1 MIINWV
7 TTKARQFLPVQ
18 DAGFDEFNVSF
29 DFALSPEIMNLL
41 FAQNDDCTDAGGTT
55 PWMGEVEQR
64 MEQLPRAMHGAI
76 ADDCMDAGGR
86 ATQGAGAET
95 GRQVEDANAT
105 AVTQFALDE
114 YELALT

>member
-1 MIINWV
+1 MIIKWM

-18 DAGFDEFNVSF
+18 DAGFDELNVSF

-41 FAQNDDCTDAGGTT
+41 FAQNDDCMDA
-55 PWMGEVEQR
+55 
-64 MEQLPRAMHGAI
+64 GAI

-86 ATQGAGAET
+86 AMQGAIAET
-95 GRQVEDANAT
+95 GRQAEDANAT

-114 YELALT
+114 YELALA

>member
-41 FAQNDDCTDAGGTT
+41 FAQNDDCTDAGAIADDCMDAGGTT

-64 MEQLPRAMHGAI
+64 MEQLPRAMQGAI
-76 ADDCMDAGGR
+76 
-86 ATQGAGAET
+86 AET
-95 GRQVEDANAT
+95 GRQAENINPT
-105 AVTQFALDE
+105 AIVQFAVDKH
-114 YELALT
+114 ELALA